1 MVLPSKRGNDLT
13 LVTCNI
19 LKLALNNCI
28 IDREREVELFMAN
41 IKVLDRLKP
50 CEDITRELFKHEQAL
65 YILSDGQARTY
76 LTRSRIQTGLG
87 LVLPGFWG
95 QIPRNRRCSK

>member
-1 MVLPSKRGNDLT
+1 
-13 LVTCNI
+13 
-19 LKLALNNCI
+19 
-28 IDREREVELFMAN
+28 MAN

-50 CEDITRELFKHEQAL
+50 CEDILHENSSNMNKLFISCLMDKLEQVL
-65 YILSDGQARTY
+65 KVT